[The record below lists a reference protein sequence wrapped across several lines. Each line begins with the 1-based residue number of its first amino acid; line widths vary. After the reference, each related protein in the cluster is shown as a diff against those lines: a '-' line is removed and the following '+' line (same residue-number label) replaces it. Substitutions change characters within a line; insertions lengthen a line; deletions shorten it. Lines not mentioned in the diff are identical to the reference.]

1 MVSNFVSAKDME
13 WVYVFYTILVF
24 YFQKFLSTSKNYE
37 ELYAAGGESMIVTI
51 VDYIKTGI
59 GIQHFNY

>member
-1 MVSNFVSAKDME
+1 M
-13 WVYVFYTILVF
+13 FYTILVF